1 MKKICLIVCSVLL
14 LNSAFSQ
21 NQNDEVL
28 LTIDDKKINSEEF
41 IRIYNK
47 NKTNF
52 STGEVTSIEEY
63 LDLFINFKLKVIE
76 AEKSGLDT
84 ISAFVNE
91 FEGYK
96 KQLAAPYLIDEQA
109 NEKVIKEAY
118 ERMQNEVRASHIL
131 IKIALDSS
139 PEDTL
144 VAYEKAI
151 GIRKRLLK
159 GEEPFDM
166 IAKGSSEDPSVKNNG
181 GDLGYFSVFQMIY
194 PFENAVYNSEI
205 GEISDPVRTR
215 FGYHIVKVT
224 DKRKARGQV
233 KVAHIMLTVP
243 RGTSPEAE
251 KQKKLLINELYHRAK
266 QGEEFKALA
275 KEYSEDRGSAGN
287 GGELPWF
294 GAGRMVQEFEKAA
307 FELSSNE
314 EISQPVRTGFGWHIL
329 KRIDRKDVPTF
340 EEALP
345 EIKRKVG
352 KDQRARVAGEVLIKN
367 LKKECDFVQNEENI
381 PVKYD
386 TTINAYVLKQEYL
399 INEPNLDRELFSF
412 LNKKFYEK
420 DFVDYVNNNKRN
432 KELIP
437 YDYLMLYKEFVNN
450 KILEVE
456 ESRLEEKYP
465 EYRYLLKE
473 YHDGMLLFEITDQK
487 IWSKAASDSIAL
499 KDYYKKNK
507 SNYMW
512 DERWNG
518 SIYYCS
524 NEQAKT
530 SVSKIINKK
539 SFGKK
544 ITNDNLLEQLNTEE
558 EVLRI
563 ESNIFEKGEN
573 IFVDNLIWNEKNS
586 QENAVL
592 ILLKGGVVKP
602 ENKSFS
608 ECRGMVI
615 SDYQD
620 YLDKEW
626 IKSLREKYNI
636 IINSAVLSSI
646 K

>member
-1 MKKICLIVCSVLL
+1 MKKICLIICSVLL
-14 LNSAFSQ
+14 LNNVFAQ
-21 NQNDEVL
+21 NTNDKVL
-28 LTIDDKKINSEEF
+28 LTIDDKKINAEEF
-41 IRIYNK
+41 LRIYDK

-84 ISAFVNE
+84 TSSFINE

-96 KQLAAPYLIDEQA
+96 KQLAAPYLIDDKA
-109 NEKVIKEAY
+109 NEQVIQEAY
-118 ERMQNEVRASHIL
+118 ERMQYEVRASHIL
-131 IKIALDSS
+131 VRIEPNAS

-151 GIRKRLLK
+151 GIRKRLVK
-159 GEEPFDM
+159 GEPFEM
-166 IAKGSSEDPSVKNNG
+166 VAKGSSEDPSVKNNG
-181 GDLGYFSVFQMIY
+181 GDLGFFTVFQMIY
-194 PFENAVYNSEI
+194 PFENAVYNAEI
-205 GEISDPVRTR
+205 GQISNPVRTR
-215 FGYHIVKVT
+215 FGYHIIKLT

-233 KVAHIMLTVP
+233 KVAHIMLTIP
-243 RGTSPEAE
+243 QGTSLEVE
-251 KQKKLLINELYHRAK
+251 KQKKVLINELYHRAK
-266 QGEEFKALA
+266 QGEDFQALA

-307 FELSSNE
+307 FELSVND
-314 EISQPVRTGFGWHIL
+314 EISQPVRTGFGWHII
-329 KRIDRKDVPTF
+329 KRIDRKDIPTL

-345 EIKRKVG
+345 EIKRKIG
-352 KDQRARVAGEVLIKN
+352 RDQRAKVAREALINN
-367 LKKECDFVQNEENI
+367 LKKEYGFVQKKENI
-381 PVKYD
+381 PVNYD
-386 TTINAYVLKQEYL
+386 TTANAYVLKQEYL
-399 INEPNLDRELFSF
+399 SKNSDLNGELFSF
-412 LNKKFYEK
+412 LDKKFSKKDYI
-420 DFVDYVNNNKRN
+420 DFVNTQNRN
-432 KELIP
+432 KELNP

-487 IWSKAASDSIAL
+487 IWSKAANDSIAL
-499 KDYYKKNK
+499 REYYKKNK
-507 SNYMW
+507 NKYMW
-512 DERWNG
+512 DERWDG

-524 NEQAKT
+524 NEQTKT
-530 SVSKIINKK
+530 TVSKIINKK

-544 ITNDNLLEQLNTEE
+544 MNNDNLLEQLNTKE

-563 ESNIFEKGEN
+563 ETGIFEKGEN
-573 IFVDNLIWNEKNS
+573 IFVDNLIWNEKNT
-586 QENAVL
+586 QENSAVV
-592 ILLKGGVVKP
+592 LLKGEILKP
-602 ENKSFS
+602 DNKKFD

-626 IKSLREKYNI
+626 IESLRKKYNI
-636 IINSAVLSSI
+636 IINSAVLSSL

>member
-1 MKKICLIVCSVLL
+1 MKKICLIICSVLL
-14 LNSAFSQ
+14 LNNAFSQ

-41 IRIYNK
+41 LRIYSK

-84 ISAFVNE
+84 SSSFVNE
-91 FEGYK
+91 FDGYK

-109 NEKVIKEAY
+109 NEKVIQEAY
-118 ERMQNEVRASHIL
+118 ERMQYEVRASHIL
-131 IKIALDSS
+131 VRIAPDSS

-144 VAYEKAI
+144 VAYEKAM
-151 GIRKRLLK
+151 GIRKRLSK
-159 GEEPFDM
+159 GESFELV
-166 IAKGSSEDPSVKNNG
+166 AKGSSEDPSVKNNG
-181 GDLGYFSVFQMIY
+181 GDLGYFTVFQMIY

-205 GEISDPVRTR
+205 GEISNPVRTR
-215 FGYHIVKVT
+215 FGYHIIKLT

-243 RGTSPEAE
+243 RGTSTEVE

-266 QGEEFKALA
+266 QGEDFKTLA
-275 KEYSEDRGSAGN
+275 KEYSEDKGSAGN

-294 GAGRMVQEFEKAA
+294 GAGRMVQEFENAA
-307 FELSSNE
+307 FELSSND
-314 EISQPVRTGFGWHIL
+314 EISQPVRTGFGWHVI
-329 KRIDRKDVPTF
+329 KRIDRKNVPTL
-340 EEALP
+340 EETLS

-352 KDQRARVAGEVLIKN
+352 RDQRAKVAREALISN
-367 LKKECDFVQNEENI
+367 LKTEYGFEQNQYNY
-381 PVKYD
+381 PVNYD
-386 TTINAYVLKQEYL
+386 STINSYVLKQEYL
-399 INEPNLDRELFSF
+399 AKDSDLKGEMFTFLD
-412 LNKKFYEK
+412 KKFNQK
-420 DFVDYVNNNKRN
+420 DYLDYINSKKRN
-432 KELIP
+432 KELNP
-437 YDYLMLYKEFVNN
+437 YDYLMLYEEFVND

-456 ESRLEEKYP
+456 ESILEEKYP

-487 IWSKAASDSIAL
+487 IWSKAANDSIAL
-499 KDYYKKNK
+499 QDYYKKNK
-507 SNYMW
+507 DNYMW
-512 DERWNG
+512 DERWDG

-524 NEQAKT
+524 NEETKAA
-530 SVSKIINKK
+530 VSKIINKK
-539 SFGKK
+539 NFGKK
-544 ITNDNLLEQLNTEE
+544 ITNDDLLEQLNAEE

-573 IFVDNLIWNEKNS
+573 IFVDNSIWNEKRT
-586 QENAVL
+586 QENTSV
-592 ILLKGGVVKP
+592 ILLKGKLVKP
-602 ENKSFS
+602 ENKSFN

-636 IINSAVLSSI
+636 IINSAVLSSL

>member
-1 MKKICLIVCSVLL
+1 MKKICLIICSVLL
-14 LNSAFSQ
+14 LNNAFSQ
-21 NQNDEVL
+21 NTNDKVL
-28 LTIDDKKINSEEF
+28 LTIDDKKINAEEF
-41 IRIYNK
+41 LRIYDK

-84 ISAFVNE
+84 TSSFINE

-96 KQLAAPYLIDEQA
+96 KQLAAPYLIDEKA
-109 NEKVIKEAY
+109 NEQVIQEAY
-118 ERMQNEVRASHIL
+118 ERMQYEVRASHIL
-131 IKIALDSS
+131 VRIDPNAS

-151 GIRKRLLK
+151 GIRKRLVK
-159 GEEPFDM
+159 GEPFEVV
-166 IAKGSSEDPSVKNNG
+166 AKGSSEDPSVKNNG
-181 GDLGYFSVFQMIY
+181 GDLGFFTVFQMIY
-194 PFENAVYNSEI
+194 PFENAVYNAEI
-205 GEISDPVRTR
+205 GQISNPVRTR
-215 FGYHIVKVT
+215 FGYHIIKLT

-233 KVAHIMLTVP
+233 KVAHIMLTIP
-243 RGTSPEAE
+243 QGTSLEVE
-251 KQKKLLINELYHRAK
+251 KQKKVLINELYHRAK
-266 QGEEFKALA
+266 QGEDFQALA

-307 FELSSNE
+307 FELSVND
-314 EISQPVRTGFGWHIL
+314 EISQPVRTGFGWHII
-329 KRIDRKDVPTF
+329 KRIDRKDIPTL

-345 EIKRKVG
+345 EIKRKIG
-352 KDQRARVAGEVLIKN
+352 RDQRAKVAREALINN
-367 LKKECDFVQNEENI
+367 LKKEYGFVQKKENL
-381 PVKYD
+381 PVNYD
-386 TTINAYVLKQEYL
+386 TTANAYVLKQEYL
-399 INEPNLDRELFSF
+399 SKNSDLNGELFSF
-412 LNKKFYEK
+412 LNKKFSKKDYI
-420 DFVDYVNNNKRN
+420 DFVNTQNRN
-432 KELIP
+432 KELNP

-487 IWSKAASDSIAL
+487 IWSKAANDSIAL
-499 KDYYKKNK
+499 REYYKKNK
-507 SNYMW
+507 NNYMW
-512 DERWNG
+512 DERWDG

-524 NEQAKT
+524 NEQTKT
-530 SVSKIINKK
+530 TVSKIINKK

-544 ITNDNLLEQLNTEE
+544 LNNDNLLEQLNSKE

-563 ESNIFEKGEN
+563 ETGIFEKGEN
-573 IFVDNLIWNEKNS
+573 IFVDNLIWNEKNT
-586 QENAVL
+586 QENSAVV
-592 ILLKGGVVKP
+592 LLKGEILKP
-602 ENKSFS
+602 DNKKFD

-626 IKSLREKYNI
+626 IESLRKKYNI
-636 IINSAVLSSI
+636 IINSEVLSSL

>member
-1 MKKICLIVCSVLL
+1 MKKICLIICSVLL
-14 LNSAFSQ
+14 LNNAFSQ
-21 NQNDEVL
+21 NKNDEVL
-28 LTIDDKKINSEEF
+28 LTIDDKKIYTEEF
-41 IRIYNK
+41 LRIYNK

-52 STGEVTSIEEY
+52 STGEVTSVEEY

-76 AEKSGLDT
+76 AEKNGLDT
-84 ISAFVNE
+84 TSSFVNE
-91 FEGYK
+91 FNGYK

-109 NEKVIKEAY
+109 NEKVIQEAY
-118 ERMQNEVRASHIL
+118 ERMQYEVRASHIL
-131 IKIALDSS
+131 VRIAQDAS

-144 VAYEKAI
+144 IAYNKAI
-151 GIRKRLLK
+151 DIRKRLIK
-159 GEEPFDM
+159 GESFEM
-166 IAKGSSEDPSVKNNG
+166 VAKGSSEDPSVKNNG
-181 GDLGYFSVFQMIY
+181 GDLGYFTVFQMIY
-194 PFENAVYNSEI
+194 PFENAVYNSRI
-205 GEISDPVRTR
+205 GEISKPVRTR
-215 FGYHIVKVT
+215 FGYHIIKLT

-243 RGTSPEAE
+243 RGTSPEVE
-251 KQKKLLINELYHRAK
+251 KQKKVLINELYHRAK
-266 QGEEFKALA
+266 QGEDFKELA

-294 GAGRMVQEFEKAA
+294 GAGRMVKEFEEAA
-307 FELSSNE
+307 FDLSSNN
-314 EISQPVRTGFGWHIL
+314 EISQPVRTGFGWHII
-329 KRIDRKDVPTF
+329 KRIDRKNVPTF

-352 KDQRARVAGEVLIKN
+352 RDQRAKVARESLISI
-367 LKKECDFVQNEENI
+367 LKSEYGFEENKENY
-381 PVKYD
+381 PVIYD

-399 INEPNLDRELFSF
+399 DKTADLNGEMFSF
-412 LNKKFYEK
+412 LDKKVIQK
-420 DFVDYVNNNKRN
+420 DYVEYVNSKTRN
-432 KELIP
+432 TELTP
-437 YDYLMLYKEFVNN
+437 YDYLLLYKEFVNN

-487 IWSKAASDSIAL
+487 IWSKASNDSL
-499 KDYYKKNK
+499 ELQNFYKKNK
-507 SNYMW
+507 DNYMW
-512 DERWNG
+512 DERWKG

-524 NEQAKT
+524 DEKIKGE
-530 SVSKIINKK
+530 VSKIINKK

-544 ITNDNLLEQLNTEE
+544 ITNDDLLEKYNVEE
-558 EVLRI
+558 EVLKI
-563 ESNIFEKGEN
+563 ETGIFEKGEN
-573 IFVDNLIWNEKNS
+573 IFVDNSIWNLKNS
-586 QENAVL
+586 QENSSVF
-592 ILLKGGVVKP
+592 LLKGKLIKP
-602 ENKSFS
+602 VNKSFD

-636 IINSAVLSSI
+636 IVNNAVLSSI

>member
-1 MKKICLIVCSVLL
+1 MKKICLIICSVLL
-14 LNSAFSQ
+14 LNNAFSQ

-28 LTIDDKKINSEEF
+28 LTIDNKKINSEEF
-41 IRIYNK
+41 LRIYNK

-52 STGEVTSIEEY
+52 STGEVTSVEEY

-84 ISAFVNE
+84 TSSFVNE

-109 NEKVIKEAY
+109 NEKVIQEAY

-131 IKIALDSS
+131 VRIALDSS

-144 VAYEKAI
+144 LAYEKAM

-159 GEEPFDM
+159 GESFDLV
-166 IAKGSSEDPSVKNNG
+166 AKGSSEDPSVKNNG
-181 GDLGYFSVFQMIY
+181 GDLGYFTVFQMIY

-205 GEISDPVRTR
+205 GEISNPVRTR
-215 FGYHIVKVT
+215 FGYHIIKLT

-243 RGTSPEAE
+243 RGTSPEVE

-266 QGEEFKALA
+266 QGEDFNTLA

-294 GAGRMVQEFEKAA
+294 GAGRMVQEFEAAA
-307 FELSSNE
+307 FDLSSND
-314 EISQPVRTGFGWHIL
+314 EISQPIRTGFGWHVI
-329 KRIDRKDVPTF
+329 KRIDRKNVPTL
-340 EEALP
+340 EETLP

-352 KDQRARVAGEVLIKN
+352 RDQRAKVAREALINK
-367 LKKECDFVQNEENI
+367 LKTEYGFEQNQDNY
-381 PVKYD
+381 PVNYE
-386 TTINAYVLKQEYL
+386 TTINAYVLKQVYL
-399 INEPNLDRELFSF
+399 AKDSELKGEMFTFLD
-412 LNKKFYEK
+412 KKFNQK
-420 DFVDYVNNNKRN
+420 DYLNYVNSKKK
-432 KELIP
+432 KELNP
-437 YDYLMLYKEFVNN
+437 YDYVKLYEEFVNE

-465 EYRYLLKE
+465 EYKYLLKE

-487 IWSKAASDSIAL
+487 IWSKASNDSIAL

-507 SNYMW
+507 DNYMW
-512 DERWNG
+512 DERWDG

-524 NEQAKT
+524 NEETKAA
-530 SVSKIINKK
+530 VSKVINKK

-544 ITNDNLLEQLNTEE
+544 ITNDDLLEQLNVEE

-573 IFVDNLIWNEKNS
+573 IFVDSSIWNEKRT
-586 QENAVL
+586 QENTSVV
-592 ILLKGGVVKP
+592 LLKGKLVKP
-602 ENKSFS
+602 ENKAFS

-636 IINSAVLSSI
+636 IIDNAVLSSL

>member
-1 MKKICLIVCSVLL
+1 MKKICLIICSVLL
-14 LNSAFSQ
+14 LNNAFSQ
-21 NQNDEVL
+21 NQKDEVL
-28 LTIDDKKINSEEF
+28 LTIDNKKINSEEF
-41 IRIYNK
+41 LRIYNK

-76 AEKSGLDT
+76 AEKRGLDT
-84 ISAFVNE
+84 TRSFVSE

-96 KQLAAPYLIDEQA
+96 KQLAAPYLIDDQV

-159 GEEPFDM
+159 GESFDM
-166 IAKGSSEDPSVKNNG
+166 VAKGSSEDPSVKNNG
-181 GDLGYFSVFQMIY
+181 GDLGFFTVFQMIY

-205 GEISDPVRTR
+205 GEISNLVRTR

-233 KVAHIMLTVP
+233 KIAHIMLTVP

-266 QGEEFKALA
+266 QGEDFQILA

-294 GAGRMVQEFEKAA
+294 GAGRMVKEFEKAA

-340 EEALP
+340 EEALT
-345 EIKRKVG
+345 EIKRKVS
-352 KDQRARVAGEVLIKN
+352 KDQRAKVAREALINN
-367 LKKECDFVQNEENI
+367 LKKEYGFVQNEENI

-386 TTINAYVLKQEYL
+386 TTINSYVLKQKYL
-399 INEPNLDRELFSF
+399 VNDSDLNGELFSF

-420 DFVDYVNNNKRN
+420 DFIDYVNSKKRN
-432 KELIP
+432 KELNP
-437 YDYLMLYKEFVNN
+437 YDYLMLHKEFVNN
-450 KILEVE
+450 MILEVE

-487 IWSKAASDSIAL
+487 VWSKAANDSVAL
-499 KDYYKKNK
+499 KDYYNKNK
-507 SNYMW
+507 DNYMW
-512 DERWNG
+512 DERWDG

-524 NEQAKT
+524 NEQTKNT
-530 SVSKIINKK
+530 VSKIINKK

-544 ITNDNLLEQLNTEE
+544 ITNDKLLEQLNMEE

-573 IFVDNLIWNEKNS
+573 IFVDNLIWNEKNTK
-586 QENAVL
+586 ENIAL
-592 ILLKGGVVKP
+592 ILLKGKVVKP
-602 ENKSFS
+602 ENKPFN

>member
-1 MKKICLIVCSVLL
+1 MKKICLIICSVLL
-14 LNSAFSQ
+14 LNNAFTQ

-28 LTIDDKKINSEEF
+28 LTIDDKKINAEEF
-41 IRIYNK
+41 LRIYDK

-76 AEKSGLDT
+76 AEKRGLDT
-84 ISAFVNE
+84 TSSFINE

-96 KQLAAPYLIDEQA
+96 KQLAAPYLIDEKA
-109 NEKVIKEAY
+109 NEQVIHEAY
-118 ERMQNEVRASHIL
+118 ERMQYEVRASHIL
-131 IKIALDSS
+131 VRIDPDAS

-151 GIRKRLLK
+151 GIRKRLVK
-159 GEEPFDM
+159 GESFEM
-166 IAKGSSEDPSVKNNG
+166 VAKGSSEDPSVKNNG
-181 GDLGYFSVFQMIY
+181 GDLGFFTVFQMIY
-194 PFENAVYNSEI
+194 PFENAVYNAEI
-205 GEISDPVRTR
+205 GQITNPVRTR
-215 FGYHIVKVT
+215 FGYHIIKLT

-233 KVAHIMLTVP
+233 KVAHIMLTIP
-243 RGTSPEAE
+243 QGTSQEVE
-251 KQKKLLINELYHRAK
+251 KQKKVLINELYHRAK
-266 QGEEFKALA
+266 QGEDFQTLA

-307 FELSSNE
+307 FELSVND
-314 EISQPVRTGFGWHIL
+314 EISQPVRTGFGWHII
-329 KRIDRKDVPTF
+329 KRIDRKDIPNL

-345 EIKRKVG
+345 EIKRKIG
-352 KDQRARVAGEVLIKN
+352 RDQRAKVAREALINN
-367 LKKECDFVQNEENI
+367 LKKEYGFVQRNENL
-381 PVKYD
+381 PVDYD
-386 TTINAYVLKQEYL
+386 TVTNAYVLKQEYL
-399 INEPNLDRELFSF
+399 SKNSDLNGELFSF
-412 LNKKFYEK
+412 LDKKFSKKDYI
-420 DFVDYVNNNKRN
+420 DFVNTQNRN
-432 KELIP
+432 KELNP
-437 YDYLMLYKEFVNN
+437 YDYLKFYKEFIDN

-487 IWSKAASDSIAL
+487 IWSKAANDSIAL
-499 KDYYKKNK
+499 KEYYKKNK
-507 SNYMW
+507 NNYMW
-512 DERWNG
+512 DERWDG

-524 NEQAKT
+524 NEQTKT
-530 SVSKIINKK
+530 TVSKIINKK

-544 ITNDNLLEQLNTEE
+544 MNNDNLLEQLNSKE

-563 ESNIFEKGEN
+563 ETGVFEKGEN
-573 IFVDNLIWNEKNS
+573 IFVDNLIWNEKNT
-586 QENAVL
+586 QENSSIV
-592 ILLKGGVVKP
+592 LLKGEILKP
-602 ENKSFS
+602 NNKMFD

-636 IINSAVLSSI
+636 IINSAVLSSL

>member
-84 ISAFVNE
+84 TSAFVNE

-109 NEKVIKEAY
+109 NEKVIQEAY
-118 ERMQNEVRASHIL
+118 HRMQNEVRASHIL
-131 IKIALDSS
+131 IKIAPDSS
-139 PEDTL
+139 PEDSL

-159 GEEPFDM
+159 GESFEM
-166 IAKGSSEDPSVKNNG
+166 VAKGSSEDPSVKNNG

-243 RGTSPEAE
+243 RGTSPEVE
-251 KQKKLLINELYHRAK
+251 KQKKLLVNELYHRAK
-266 QGEEFKALA
+266 QGEDFQTLA

-307 FELSSNE
+307 FDLSSNE

-340 EEALP
+340 EEALS

-352 KDQRARVAGEVLIKN
+352 KDQRAKVAREALINN
-367 LKKECDFVQNEENI
+367 LKKEYGFEQNQENF

-386 TTINAYVLKQEYL
+386 TTINTYVLKQKYL
-399 INEPNLDRELFSF
+399 VENSDLDGELFSF
-412 LNKKFYEK
+412 LNKEFYEK
-420 DFVDYVNNNKRN
+420 DYVEYVNGKKRN
-432 KELIP
+432 KELNP
-437 YDYLMLYKEFVNN
+437 YDYLMLYNEFVNN
-450 KILEVE
+450 IILKVE

-586 QENAVL
+586 QEKAIL
-592 ILLKGGVVKP
+592 ILLKGEVVKP
-602 ENKSFS
+602 ENKSFN

-620 YLDKEW
+620 YLDIEW

>member
-1 MKKICLIVCSVLL
+1 MKKICFIICSVLL
-14 LNSAFSQ
+14 LNNVFSQ
-21 NQNDEVL
+21 SQNDEVL
-28 LTIDDKKINSEEF
+28 LTIDDNKINSEEF
-41 IRIYNK
+41 LRIYNK

-52 STGEVTSIEEY
+52 STGEVTSVEEY

-84 ISAFVNE
+84 TSSFVNE

-109 NEKVIKEAY
+109 NEQVIQEAY
-118 ERMQNEVRASHIL
+118 ERMQYEVRASHIL
-131 IKIALDSS
+131 VRIALDPS

-144 VAYEKAI
+144 LAYEKAM
-151 GIRKRLLK
+151 GIRKRLIK
-159 GEEPFDM
+159 GESFELV
-166 IAKGSSEDPSVKNNG
+166 AKGSSEDPSVKNNG
-181 GDLGYFSVFQMIY
+181 GDLGYFTVFQMIY
-194 PFENAVYNSEI
+194 PFENAVYNSAI
-205 GEISDPVRTR
+205 GEISNPVRTR
-215 FGYHIVKVT
+215 FGYHIIKLT

-243 RGTSPEAE
+243 RGTSPEVE
-251 KQKKLLINELYHRAK
+251 KQKKVLINELYHRAK
-266 QGEEFKALA
+266 QDEDFNTIA

-294 GAGRMVQEFEKAA
+294 GAGRMVKEFEEAA
-307 FELSSNE
+307 FDLSSND
-314 EISQPVRTGFGWHIL
+314 EISQPVRTGFGWHVI
-329 KRIDRKDVPTF
+329 KRIDRKNVPAL
-340 EEALP
+340 EETLP

-352 KDQRARVAGEVLIKN
+352 RDQRAKVAREALINK
-367 LKKECDFVQNEENI
+367 LKTEYGFEQNQDNY
-381 PVKYD
+381 PVNYD
-386 TTINAYVLKQEYL
+386 TTINAYVLKQVYL
-399 INEPNLDRELFSF
+399 NKNSELKGEMFSF
-412 LNKKFYEK
+412 LDKKFKQK
-420 DFVDYVNNNKRN
+420 DYVDYVSSKKRN
-432 KELIP
+432 KEPNP
-437 YDYLMLYKEFVNN
+437 YDYLMLYEEFVND

-487 IWSKAASDSIAL
+487 IWSKASKDSIAL
-499 KDYYKKNK
+499 NDYYKKNK
-507 SNYMW
+507 DNYMW
-512 DERWNG
+512 DERWDG

-524 NEQAKT
+524 NEETKAT
-530 SVSKIINKK
+530 VSKVINKK

-544 ITNDNLLEQLNTEE
+544 ITNDDLLEQLNTEE
-558 EVLRI
+558 EVLKV
-563 ESNIFEKGEN
+563 ESSIFEKGEN
-573 IFVDNLIWNEKNS
+573 IFVDSSVWNEKRT
-586 QENAVL
+586 QENTSIV
-592 ILLKGGVVKP
+592 LLKGKLVKP

-636 IINSAVLSSI
+636 IINSAVLSSL

>member
-1 MKKICLIVCSVLL
+1 MKKICLIICSVLL
-14 LNSAFSQ
+14 LNNAFSQ
-21 NQNDEVL
+21 NTNDKVL
-28 LTIDDKKINSEEF
+28 LTIDDKKINAEEF
-41 IRIYNK
+41 LRIYDK

-84 ISAFVNE
+84 TSSFINE

-96 KQLAAPYLIDEQA
+96 KQLAAPYLIDEKA
-109 NEKVIKEAY
+109 NEQVIQEAY
-118 ERMQNEVRASHIL
+118 ERMQYEVRASHIL
-131 IKIALDSS
+131 VRIDPNAS

-151 GIRKRLLK
+151 GIRKRLVK
-159 GEEPFDM
+159 GEPFEM
-166 IAKGSSEDPSVKNNG
+166 VAKGSSEDPSVKNNG
-181 GDLGYFSVFQMIY
+181 GDLGFFTVFQMIY
-194 PFENAVYNSEI
+194 PFENAVYNAEI
-205 GEISDPVRTR
+205 GQISNPVRTR
-215 FGYHIVKVT
+215 FGYHIIKLT

-233 KVAHIMLTVP
+233 KVAHIMLTIP
-243 RGTSPEAE
+243 QGTSPEAE
-251 KQKKLLINELYHRAK
+251 KQKKVLINELYHRAK
-266 QGEEFKALA
+266 QGEDFQTLA

-307 FELSSNE
+307 FELSVND
-314 EISQPVRTGFGWHIL
+314 EISQPVRTGFGWHII
-329 KRIDRKDVPTF
+329 KRIDRKDIPTL

-345 EIKRKVG
+345 EIKRKIG
-352 KDQRARVAGEVLIKN
+352 RDQRAKVAREALINN
-367 LKKECDFVQNEENI
+367 LKKEYGFVQKKENL
-381 PVKYD
+381 PVNYD
-386 TTINAYVLKQEYL
+386 TTANAYVLKQEYL
-399 INEPNLDRELFSF
+399 SKNSDLNGELFSF
-412 LNKKFYEK
+412 LDKKFSKKDYI
-420 DFVDYVNNNKRN
+420 DFVNTQNRN
-432 KELIP
+432 KELNP

-487 IWSKAASDSIAL
+487 IWSKAANDSIAL
-499 KDYYKKNK
+499 REYYKKNK
-507 SNYMW
+507 NNYMW
-512 DERWNG
+512 DERWDG

-524 NEQAKT
+524 NEQTKT
-530 SVSKIINKK
+530 TVSKIINKK

-544 ITNDNLLEQLNTEE
+544 MNNDNLLEQLNSKE

-563 ESNIFEKGEN
+563 ETGIFEKGEN
-573 IFVDNLIWNEKNS
+573 IFVDNLIWNEKNT
-586 QENAVL
+586 QENSAVV
-592 ILLKGGVVKP
+592 LLKGEILKP
-602 ENKSFS
+602 DNKKFD

-626 IKSLREKYNI
+626 IESLRKKYNI
-636 IINSAVLSSI
+636 IINSEVLSSL

>member
-1 MKKICLIVCSVLL
+1 MKKICLIICSVLL
-14 LNSAFSQ
+14 LNNAFSQ
-21 NQNDEVL
+21 NTNDKVL
-28 LTIDDKKINSEEF
+28 LTIDDKKINAEEF
-41 IRIYNK
+41 LRIYDK

-84 ISAFVNE
+84 TSSFINE

-96 KQLAAPYLIDEQA
+96 KQLAAPYLIDEKA
-109 NEKVIKEAY
+109 NEQVIQEAY
-118 ERMQNEVRASHIL
+118 ERMQYEVRASHIL
-131 IKIALDSS
+131 VRIDPNAS

-151 GIRKRLLK
+151 GIRKRLVK
-159 GEEPFDM
+159 GEPFEM
-166 IAKGSSEDPSVKNNG
+166 VAKGSSEDPSVKNNG
-181 GDLGYFSVFQMIY
+181 GDLGFFTVFQMIY
-194 PFENAVYNSEI
+194 PFENAVYNAEI
-205 GEISDPVRTR
+205 GQISNPVRTR
-215 FGYHIVKVT
+215 FGYHIIKLT

-233 KVAHIMLTVP
+233 KVAHIMLTIP
-243 RGTSPEAE
+243 QGTSPEAE
-251 KQKKLLINELYHRAK
+251 KQKKVLINELYHRAK
-266 QGEEFKALA
+266 QGEDFQTLA

-307 FELSSNE
+307 FELSVND
-314 EISQPVRTGFGWHIL
+314 EISQPVRTGFGWHII
-329 KRIDRKDVPTF
+329 KRIDRKDIPTL

-345 EIKRKVG
+345 EIKRKIG
-352 KDQRARVAGEVLIKN
+352 RDQRAKVAREALINN
-367 LKKECDFVQNEENI
+367 LKKEYGFVQKKENI
-381 PVKYD
+381 PVNYD
-386 TTINAYVLKQEYL
+386 TTANAYVLKQEYL
-399 INEPNLDRELFSF
+399 SKNSDLNGELFSF
-412 LNKKFYEK
+412 LDKKFSKKDYI
-420 DFVDYVNNNKRN
+420 DFVNTQNRN
-432 KELIP
+432 KELNP

-487 IWSKAASDSIAL
+487 IWSKAANDSIAL
-499 KDYYKKNK
+499 REYYKKNK
-507 SNYMW
+507 NNYMW
-512 DERWNG
+512 DERWDG

-524 NEQAKT
+524 NEQTKT
-530 SVSKIINKK
+530 TVSKIINKK

-544 ITNDNLLEQLNTEE
+544 MNNDNLLEQLNTKE

-563 ESNIFEKGEN
+563 ETGIFEKGEN
-573 IFVDNLIWNEKNS
+573 IFVDNLIWNEKNT
-586 QENAVL
+586 QENSAVV
-592 ILLKGGVVKP
+592 LLKGEILKP
-602 ENKSFS
+602 DNKKFD

-626 IKSLREKYNI
+626 IESLRKKYNI
-636 IINSAVLSSI
+636 IINSEVLSSL